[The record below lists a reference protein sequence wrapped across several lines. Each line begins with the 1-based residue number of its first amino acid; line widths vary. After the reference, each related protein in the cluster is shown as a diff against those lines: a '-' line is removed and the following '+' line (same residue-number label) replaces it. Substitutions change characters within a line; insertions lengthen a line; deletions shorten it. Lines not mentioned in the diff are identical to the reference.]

1 MAPPPARDV
10 AEGRPS
16 EAMQRAL
23 ELARSV
29 LATTSP
35 NPAVGAVLVRGGEV
49 VGEGATRPPG
59 GAHAEVVAIER
70 AGAAARGAT
79 LYVTLEP
86 CCTQGRTPP
95 CTDAILAA
103 GIERVVVAMPDADPR
118 VDGRAIAQLREAGL
132 AVELGD
138 GLTAARRHYE
148 AYAHHR
154 RTGRPFVTAK
164 FAASLDGKIA
174 ATSGDSRWI
183 SSPET
188 RAWSHV
194 LRTQIDAIL
203 VGVSTVIVDDPEL
216 TARPSGATDGAHQPL
231 RVVLDSR
238 GRISA
243 AARVLRQ
250 QELARTVVL
259 TTSEA
264 SDQWLRQIQ
273 GTGATVERVAAEE
286 GHVALEPALRLLAE
300 RYSVVTLLVEGG
312 GTVHGAL
319 FDRGLVDKV
328 AAVIAPM
335 IIGGDGASA
344 VRGRGARRM
353 AQALRLRDLSVEQ
366 LGPDLL
372 VSGYPRRPRS
382 LEEVALRPAGLAD
395 LERCTVLVSGAAMPV
410 AVQAA
415 VQGAFDRLQ
424 RDAGNVWLALQGEAV
439 VGAVGLAYESAEA
452 SLSATRT
459 ALLEPLLIADEWQES
474 ELAERLVEATE
485 ASASGHGFDWLVTA
499 VPRGEST
506 PRAAWAVRGYR
517 YYRRGTDG
525 RTLLIKDLRPVGAAS
540 ARAPD

>member
-1 MAPPPARDV
+1 MSEGPARDGP
-10 AEGRPS
+10 GR
-16 EAMQRAL
+16 R
-23 ELARSV
+23 
-29 LATTSP
+29 LATLPRAARRRRCSAHWSWRGQYSP
-35 NPAVGAVLVRGGEV
+35 RPVRIPRLGPFLVRGGEV

-216 TARPSGATDGAHQPL
+216 TARPKRRNGRCTPTAARCVGQPRPDLRRCACPPSAGAGAHRRADDERGVRPVAASDPRDGRDRGAPSRRR
-231 RVVLDSR
+231 RVTSR
-238 GRISA
+238 LSRRCGSWRSDTASSPCWSRA
-243 AARVLRQ
+243 AARCTARCSTADSSTKSLRSSH
-250 QELARTVVL
+250 R
-259 TTSEA
+259 
-264 SDQWLRQIQ
+264 
-273 GTGATVERVAAEE
+273 
-286 GHVALEPALRLLAE
+286 
-300 RYSVVTLLVEGG
+300 
-312 GTVHGAL
+312 
-319 FDRGLVDKV
+319 
-328 AAVIAPM
+328 
-335 IIGGDGASA
+335 
-344 VRGRGARRM
+344 
-353 AQALRLRDLSVEQ
+353 
-366 LGPDLL
+366 
-372 VSGYPRRPRS
+372 
-382 LEEVALRPAGLAD
+382 
-395 LERCTVLVSGAAMPV
+395 
-410 AVQAA
+410 
-415 VQGAFDRLQ
+415 
-424 RDAGNVWLALQGEAV
+424 
-439 VGAVGLAYESAEA
+439 
-452 SLSATRT
+452 
-459 ALLEPLLIADEWQES
+459 
-474 ELAERLVEATE
+474 
-485 ASASGHGFDWLVTA
+485 
-499 VPRGEST
+499 
-506 PRAAWAVRGYR
+506 
-517 YYRRGTDG
+517 
-525 RTLLIKDLRPVGAAS
+525 
-540 ARAPD
+540 